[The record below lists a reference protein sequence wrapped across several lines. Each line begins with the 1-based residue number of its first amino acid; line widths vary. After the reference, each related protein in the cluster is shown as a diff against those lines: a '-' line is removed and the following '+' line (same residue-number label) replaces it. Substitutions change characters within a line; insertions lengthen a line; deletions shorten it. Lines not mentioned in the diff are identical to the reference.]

1 MVYGLS
7 PLQYIGKICR
17 LWAEGHYYSFTTGRV
32 L

>member
-7 PLQYIGKICR
+7 PFQYIGKICR
-17 LWAEGHYYSFTTGRV
+17 LQAWGRDYSFTTGRV